1 MIVSPAMAVLG
12 FVALMGLVIALGRGS
27 TARYERDRAREAR
40 HRADVVDGAA
50 PSAGQSAPDREGG
63 LGAATHPAGR
73 RASAWWLVDE
83 SDDEFGT
90 PVLAGPFPDR
100 ISADWAALSGG
111 LPASAHAVYGAR
123 GADGALV
130 RRQSPSERAWLA
142 ELGRQLDR
150 LAEDWD
156 ELLSDTDALTTLLVE
171 VSAALVEA
179 GFGLHD
185 CAEDGPAGGV
195 CLVPDP
201 GRRGILVTWRQHD
214 RMSLERVRGAAVEA
228 TVQRTMNAA
237 IADVLTQLGF
247 PVTPVGT
254 SGCHLV
260 AASQQSA
267 SAA

>member
-1 MIVSPAMAVLG
+1 MSPAMAVLG
-12 FVALMGLVIALGRGS
+12 FILLTVLVVALGRSS
-27 TARYERDRAREAR
+27 TARYERDRLREAR
-40 HRADVVDGAA
+40 QPVPGAGA
-50 PSAGQSAPDREGG
+50 TPSAERPPIRGTATGV
-63 LGAATHPAGR
+63 AAHPAGR
-73 RASAWWLVDE
+73 RASAWWLVDDSGDE
-83 SDDEFGT
+83 SDAL
-90 PVLAGPFPDR
+90 VLAGPFPDR
-100 ISADWAALSGG
+100 IAADWAALSGG